1 MTISSNMD
9 DGDKIMS
16 EQLSLTGNKIDDVE
30 PIVMEIVFEIRE
42 DGSLQY
48 DGKAHPHVSSGS
60 IFGGLRDYES
70 KEQIKQLVERE
81 KRWFASYGRPVI
93 KKITINDKREKQI
106 KIN

>member
-1 MTISSNMD
+1 
-9 DGDKIMS
+9 MS
-16 EQLSLTGNKIDDVE
+16 EQISLIGKKIDDVE

-42 DGSLQY
+42 DGSLRY

-81 KRWFASYGRPVI
+81 KRWFTSSYGRPII
-93 KKITINDKREKQI
+93 KKITIKDEREKQMKI
-106 KIN
+106 K